1 MSEQT
6 ETDAAINAINHSIEI
21 IKSVALKTRNI
32 EYDETL
38 NKTKYYG
45 HSNFEEVNVFGKP
58 VALKED
64 IDNIK
69 TDTITQDIKTV
80 IINEETG
87 EEEEIT
93 ETKTLTELLDSK
105 ANVNHTHSISDITDY
120 IEPDLTPYAKSAD
133 IANSITTKTL
143 NATTKVSTNQVTI
156 SNNTNGL
163 WTRAI
168 ETYAPNLSNGNHVLL
183 NIGKKNSKGLSAHIG
198 YKYSST
204 ESECGV
210 VFGLY
215 SYGDI
220 VTITNNK
227 LTSTVPI
234 EASNITA
241 DNETRLATVETSLTN
256 KAEVGHTHT
265 TTDINDLET
274 LIETKINEAKETI
287 INEAFKEI
295 YPIGSIYVS
304 TSLLSEDVKYDYNLS
319 QYYVLWHGCKWK
331 FMDQEFFLRNS
342 TFNVEYGRDETISF
356 IGVGDTGYVSVT
368 DSYTNSYPYLS
379 VCMYQRIA

>member
-69 TDTITQDIKTV
+69 TDTITQDIKTI

-156 SNNTNGL
+156 SNNTNDL

-168 ETYAPNLSNGNHVLL
+168 ETYAPNLSN
-183 NIGKKNSKGLSAHIG
+183 
-198 YKYSST
+198 
-204 ESECGV
+204 
-210 VFGLY
+210 
-215 SYGDI
+215 
-220 VTITNNK
+220 
-227 LTSTVPI
+227 
-234 EASNITA
+234 
-241 DNETRLATVETSLTN
+241 
-256 KAEVGHTHT
+256 
-265 TTDINDLET
+265 
-274 LIETKINEAKETI
+274 
-287 INEAFKEI
+287 
-295 YPIGSIYVS
+295 
-304 TSLLSEDVKYDYNLS
+304 
-319 QYYVLWHGCKWK
+319 
-331 FMDQEFFLRNS
+331 
-342 TFNVEYGRDETISF
+342 
-356 IGVGDTGYVSVT
+356 
-368 DSYTNSYPYLS
+368 
-379 VCMYQRIA
+379 